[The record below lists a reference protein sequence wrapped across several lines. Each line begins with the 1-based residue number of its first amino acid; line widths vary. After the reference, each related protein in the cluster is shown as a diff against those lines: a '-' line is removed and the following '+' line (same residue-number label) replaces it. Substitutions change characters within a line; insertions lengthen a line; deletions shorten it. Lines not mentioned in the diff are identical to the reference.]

1 MKKTT
6 KLDFL
11 TEVKDAFFKTLNG
24 DNQKSNF
31 AKVGIY
37 IEHEIIINENRYLV
51 LRNAL
56 NQEKV
61 IHEREINDYK
71 DFFV

>member
-11 TEVKDAFFKTLNG
+11 AEVKDAFFKALNG

-37 IEHEIIINENRYLV
+37 IEHEIFINENRYLV

-71 DFFV
+71 NFFV